1 MLRGG
6 LVKGGTRHRV
16 LIAEDEPGI
25 RLGIKDFLEAKGYEV
40 EEAETCEATE
50 ALFRTSR
57 PDLAVLDY
65 LLTDGNTLDLLP
77 RLKVIDPLTPILF
90 LTGHG
95 TIDLAVR
102 AVKQGADQFFTKPV
116 ELPTL
121 LVVIERLL
129 DSERSRK
136 KDLAVRSRQSRMS
149 IDPFVGTSDAIR
161 RVAQEAARVAASES
175 PVLVRGETGT
185 GKGVL
190 ARWLHRNGPRAEES
204 FVDMNCAGLSRD
216 LLETELFGH
225 ERGAFTGAST
235 AKTGLLEVAHRGTV
249 FLDEIGDMDVEVQAK
264 LLKVLEEKQFRRLG
278 ETRDRRVD
286 IRLVAAT
293 HQDLAERVRQKKFRS
308 DLFFRVN
315 TIPLT
320 MPALRERAEDI
331 AELAEVLLLRLAPE
345 MGRSEARLSREAVRA
360 LERHSW
366 PGNIRELRNVIERA
380 LLLTDGPQI
389 EASSLRFDTGLQAE
403 STSSDS
409 SLTLLEVERRH
420 IARVLQEEGGRVEQ
434 AALRLGVPR
443 SSLYQKIKRHGIV
456 ASRI

>member
-1 MLRGG
+1 M
-6 LVKGGTRHRV
+6 KGGTRHRV

-25 RLGIKDFLEAKGYEV
+25 RLGIKDFLEAKGYDV

-57 PDLAVLDY
+57 PDLAILDY

-77 RLKVIDPLTPILF
+77 RLRAIDPLTPILF

-121 LVVIERLL
+121 LVVLERLL

-136 KDLAVRSRQSRMS
+136 KDLAVRSRQDRTAV
-149 IDPFVGTSDAIR
+149 DPFVGRSAAIR
-161 RVAQEAARVAASES
+161 RVAEEAARVAASES
-175 PVLVRGETGT
+175 PVLVRGETGS

-225 ERGAFTGAST
+225 EKGAFTGASS
-235 AKTGLLEVAHRGTV
+235 AKTGLFEVAHRGTV
-249 FLDEIGDMDVEVQAK
+249 FLDEIGDMDPEVQAK

-286 IRLVAAT
+286 IRLIAAT

-320 MPALRERAEDI
+320 MPALRDRAEDI
-331 AELAEVLLLRLAPE
+331 AELAEMLLLQLGPE
-345 MGRSEARLSREAVRA
+345 MGRSEARLSRDAVRA
-360 LERHSW
+360 LQRHSW

-380 LLLTDGPQI
+380 LLLTDGPAI
-389 EASSLRFDTGLQAE
+389 EASNLRFESGLQAE
-403 STSSDS
+403 GASFDT

-420 IARVLQEEGGRVEQ
+420 IARVLEEEGGRVDR
-434 AALRLGVPR
+434 AAQRLGVPR
-443 SSLYQKIKRHGIV
+443 SSLYQKIKRHGL
-456 ASRI
+456 ALSRI

>member
-1 MLRGG
+1 M
-6 LVKGGTRHRV
+6 KGGTRHRV

-50 ALFRTSR
+50 TLFRTSR

-77 RLKVIDPLTPILF
+77 RLKAIDPLTPILF

-121 LVVIERLL
+121 LVVLERLL

-136 KDLAVRSRQSRMS
+136 KDLAVRARQDRTFV
-149 IDPFVGTSDAIR
+149 DPFMGTSAAIR
-161 RVAQEAARVAASES
+161 KVAEEATRVAASES
-175 PVLVRGETGT
+175 PVLVRGETGS

-190 ARWLHRNGPRAEES
+190 ARWIHRNGPRAEES
-204 FVDMNCAGLSRD
+204 FVDLNCAGLSRD

-225 ERGAFTGAST
+225 EKGAFTGASS
-235 AKTGLLEVAHRGTV
+235 AKAGLFEVAHRGTV
-249 FLDEIGDMDVEVQAK
+249 FLDEIGDMDPEVQAK

-293 HQDLAERVRQKKFRS
+293 HQDLVERVRQKRFRS

-320 MPALRERAEDI
+320 MPALRERREDI
-331 AELAEVLLLRLAPE
+331 AALADSLLLRLGPE
-345 MGRSEARLSREAVRA
+345 MGRSEARLSGDALRA
-360 LERHSW
+360 LEGHSW

-380 LLLTDGPQI
+380 LLLTDGALI
-389 EASSLRFDTGLQAE
+389 EASNLRFESGVVTESAGSDT
-403 STSSDS
+403 

-420 IARVLQEEGGRVEQ
+420 IARVLDEEGGKVDQ
-434 AALRLGVPR
+434 AARRLGVPR

-456 ASRI
+456 LSRI

>member
-1 MLRGG
+1 
-6 LVKGGTRHRV
+6 VKGGTRHRV

-40 EEAETCEATE
+40 EEAETCEALE
-50 ALFRTSR
+50 ALFRASR
-57 PDLAVLDY
+57 PDLAILDY

-77 RLKVIDPLTPILF
+77 RLRAIDPLTPILF

-121 LVVIERLL
+121 LVVLERLL

-136 KDLAVRSRQSRMS
+136 KDLAVRSRQHRTAV
-149 IDPFVGTSDAIR
+149 DPFVGRSAAIR
-161 RVAQEAARVAASES
+161 RVAEEAVRVAASES
-175 PVLVRGETGT
+175 PVLVRGETGS

-225 ERGAFTGAST
+225 EKGAFTGASS
-235 AKTGLLEVAHRGTV
+235 AKTGLFEVAHRGTV
-249 FLDEIGDMDVEVQAK
+249 FLDEIGDMDPEVQAK

-286 IRLVAAT
+286 IRLIAAT

-320 MPALRERAEDI
+320 MPALRERTEDI
-331 AELAEVLLLRLAPE
+331 AELAEMLLLQLGPE
-345 MGRSEARLSREAVRA
+345 MGRSEARLSTDAVRA
-360 LERHSW
+360 LQRHSW

-389 EASSLRFDTGLQAE
+389 EASNLRFESGLQAE
-403 STSSDS
+403 GASFDA

-420 IARVLQEEGGRVEQ
+420 IARVLEEEGGRVDR
-434 AALRLGVPR
+434 AAQRLGVPR
-443 SSLYQKIKRHGIV
+443 SSLYQKIKRHGL
-456 ASRI
+456 ALSRI

>member
-1 MLRGG
+1 
-6 LVKGGTRHRV
+6 VKAGATHTV

-25 RLGIKDFLEAKGYEV
+25 RLGIKDFLEAKGYQV
-40 EEAETCEATE
+40 EEADTCEATE

-57 PDLAVLDY
+57 PDVAILDY
-65 LLTDGNTLDLLP
+65 LLSDGNTLDLLP
-77 RLKVIDPLTPILF
+77 RLKAIDPLTPVLF

-95 TIDLAVR
+95 SIDLAVR

-136 KDLAVRSRQSRMS
+136 KEMAVRSRQDRTSV
-149 IDPFVGTSDAIR
+149 DPFVGRSPAIR
-161 RVAQEAARVAASES
+161 RLASEARRVAPSES
-175 PVLVRGETGT
+175 PVLIRGETGS

-190 ARWLHRNGPRAEES
+190 AKWLHRTGPRAEEAL
-204 FVDMNCAGLSRD
+204 VDLNCAGLTRD

-225 ERGAFTGAST
+225 EKGAFTGASS
-235 AKTGLLEVAHRGTV
+235 AKAGLLEVAHRGTV
-249 FLDEIGDMDVEVQAK
+249 FLDEIGDMDFEVQAK

-286 IRLVAAT
+286 IRLLAAT

-320 MPALRERAEDI
+320 VPALRERTEDI
-331 AELAEVLLLRLAPE
+331 PELADGLLSRLAGEIGRGE
-345 MGRSEARLSREAVRA
+345 MQLSKSAVEALQRY
-360 LERHSW
+360 SW
-366 PGNIRELRNVIERA
+366 PGNIRELRNVLERA
-380 LLLTDGPQI
+380 LLLTDGPSI
-389 EASSLRFDTGLQAE
+389 DAADLRFESGLTAE
-403 STSSDS
+403 PDRADS
-409 SLTLLEVERRH
+409 SLTLLELERRH
-420 IARVLQEEGGRVEQ
+420 IARVLQEEGGRVDQ
-434 AALRLGVPR
+434 AARRLGVPR
-443 SSLYQKIKRHGIV
+443 SSLYQKIKRHGIQV
-456 ASRI
+456 SRI

>member
-1 MLRGG
+1 M
-6 LVKGGTRHRV
+6 KGGTRHRV

-50 ALFRTSR
+50 ALFRASR
-57 PDLAVLDY
+57 PDLAILDY

-77 RLKVIDPLTPILF
+77 RLKAIDPLTPILF

-121 LVVIERLL
+121 LVVLERLL

-136 KDLAVRSRQSRMS
+136 KDLAVRSRQDRTAV
-149 IDPFVGTSDAIR
+149 DPFVGRSAAIR
-161 RVAQEAARVAASES
+161 RVAEEAVRVAASES
-175 PVLVRGETGT
+175 PVLVRGETGS

-225 ERGAFTGAST
+225 EKGAFTGASS
-235 AKTGLLEVAHRGTV
+235 AKTGLFEVAHRGTV
-249 FLDEIGDMDVEVQAK
+249 FLDEIGDMDPEVQAK

-286 IRLVAAT
+286 IRLIAAT

-320 MPALRERAEDI
+320 MPALRDRGEDI
-331 AELAEVLLLRLAPE
+331 PELAEMLLQQLGAE
-345 MGRSEARLSREAVRA
+345 MGRSEARLSRDAVRV
-360 LERHSW
+360 LQRHSW

-380 LLLTDGPQI
+380 LLLTDGPLI
-389 EASSLRFDTGLQAE
+389 EGSNLRFESGLQAE
-403 STSSDS
+403 GASFDT

-420 IARVLQEEGGRVEQ
+420 IARVLEEEGGQVDR
-434 AALRLGVPR
+434 AAQRLGVPR
-443 SSLYQKIKRHGIV
+443 SSLYQKIKRFGL
-456 ASRI
+456 ALSRI